1 MAYNYV
7 YSELNT
13 NGMLMPSY
21 IRLPVDLILRGS
33 TELSKISGNK
43 YPETQGYILLTRR
56 VITII
61 QTKCECY
68 IYFLRKA
75 NNLSQMRVFKIL

>member
-13 NGMLMPSY
+13 NGMLMP
-21 IRLPVDLILRGS
+21 ILGFLLDLILRGS

-43 YPETQGYILLTRR
+43 YSETQGYILLTRR

-61 QTKCECY
+61 PTKCECY
-68 IYFLRKA
+68 I
-75 NNLSQMRVFKIL
+75 LS

>member
-13 NGMLMPSY
+13 NGMLMP
-21 IRLPVDLILRGS
+21 ILGFLLDLILRGS

-43 YPETQGYILLTRR
+43 YSETQGYILLTRR
-56 VITII
+56 IITII

-68 IYFLRKA
+68 INFLRKA

>member
-1 MAYNYV
+1 M
-7 YSELNT
+7 
-13 NGMLMPSY
+13 
-21 IRLPVDLILRGS
+21 DLILRGS

-43 YPETQGYILLTRR
+43 YSETQGYILLTRR

-68 IYFLRKA
+68 I
-75 NNLSQMRVFKIL
+75 LS

>member
-1 MAYNYV
+1 M
-7 YSELNT
+7 
-13 NGMLMPSY
+13 
-21 IRLPVDLILRGS
+21 DLILRGS

-43 YPETQGYILLTRR
+43 YSETQGYILLTRR

-61 QTKCECY
+61 QTKRECY

>member
-1 MAYNYV
+1 
-7 YSELNT
+7 
-13 NGMLMPSY
+13 
-21 IRLPVDLILRGS
+21 VDLILRGS

-43 YPETQGYILLTRR
+43 YSETQGYILLTSR

-68 IYFLRKA
+68 FLRKT